1 MTGII
6 DPALFGMPDATTA
19 GVPAGTT
26 LTAYTGP
33 MTITTPGTVIE
44 GKIINGTLKVTGGQR
59 DDQELR
65 RSELRMLG
73 HRRRAARRT

>member
-6 DPALFGMPDATTA
+6 DPARFGMPDATTA

-33 MTITTPGTVIE
+33 MTITTAWHG
-44 GKIINGTLKVTGGQR
+44 
-59 DDQELR
+59 D
-65 RSELRMLG
+65 
-73 HRRRAARRT
+73 